1 MQPTIGGFL
10 MRVIKSYSIS
20 LRAAQ
25 LIDKHVHDPV
35 LGDVKSRSA
44 VVDNAILWY
53 LDKRYKP
60 FDSQQPEKDWE
71 NYERNMA
78 ELIES
83 QEKLIAK
90 VRELA
95 MEKHNRQDRSRDRSW
110 WRRLL
115 GLN

>member
-1 MQPTIGGFL
+1 

-25 LIDKHVHDPV
+25 LIDNHVHDPV
-35 LGDVKSRSA
+35 LGDVQSRSA

-53 LDKRYKP
+53 LDKRFKP
-60 FDSQQPEKDWE
+60 YDAAKPEKDWE

-83 QEKLIAK
+83 QQKLMAK

-95 MEKHNRQDRSRDRSW
+95 IQKHEREQTVEVKSW

>member
-1 MQPTIGGFL
+1 

-35 LGDVKSRSA
+35 LGDVGSRSA

-53 LDKRYKP
+53 LDKRFKP
-60 FDSQQPEKDWE
+60 FDADQPEKEWE
-71 NYERNMA
+71 NYERNIA
-78 ELIES
+78 ELAES

-95 MEKHNRQDRSRDRSW
+95 IAKNELQNEPKRSW
-110 WRRLL
+110 WRQLL

>member
-1 MQPTIGGFL
+1 
-10 MRVIKSYSIS
+10 MRIIKSFSIS
-20 LRAAQ
+20 IKAAK
-25 LIDKHVHDPV
+25 LIEDHVHDPV
-35 LGDVKSRSA
+35 LGKVTSRSA

-53 LDKRYKP
+53 LDKRFKP
-60 FDSQQPEKDWE
+60 FDADQPEREWE
-71 NYERNMA
+71 NYERNIA
-78 ELIES
+78 ELAES

-95 MEKHNRQDRSRDRSW
+95 IEKHNRQDLSQKSW

>member
-1 MQPTIGGFL
+1 MKVNKTYSL
-10 MRVIKSYSIS
+10 SLKSI
-20 LRAAQ
+20 Q
-25 LIDKHVHDPV
+25 LIEKHVHDPY
-35 LGDVKSRSA
+35 LGKVQSRSA

-53 LDKRYKP
+53 LDKRFKP
-60 FDSQQPEKDWE
+60 FDADNREAEWE

-83 QEKLIAK
+83 QEKLMAK

-95 MEKHNRQDRSRDRSW
+95 IEKHSKLPGNEKSW